1 MSYPS
6 STSKQSVVTRAGS
19 NTWHLSVQCVKDSE
33 RWFGDQAA
41 AGSLPHHTLALA
53 GEVGE
58 LANIVKKIDR
68 GSLDPKDP
76 KVRNMLAMEMTDV
89 YVYLLNIAGLVG
101 VDLEDMYK
109 VVRSNNEKRFV
120 EQRRE
125 REAKSNGR
133 V

>member
-1 MSYPS
+1 MVMPS
-6 STSKQSVVTRAGS
+6 QSGS
-19 NTWHLSVQCVKDSE
+19 RTWQLSIQCVSDSN

-41 AGSLPHHTLALA
+41 ARSLPHHTLALA

-89 YVYLLNIAGLVG
+89 FVYLLNIAGLCR
-101 VDLEDMYK
+101 VDLEETYK
-109 VVRSNNEKRFV
+109 VVRANNEKRFV
-120 EQRRE
+120 EQRRQ
-125 REAKSNGR
+125 REAQNGK
-133 V
+133 